1 MVPEFPPYLMKRR
14 RFIQTTVTAA
24 LAASALQIR
33 LAQAAAPTPRYRL
46 ALGQWTFHRAIRGE
60 PGFAKRDGLEFA
72 RLAGELGFEG
82 LDYSGILL
90 GENHADP
97 KYLAE
102 LNRRAADAG
111 VRNLIILVDLNV
123 PLGALD
129 ETARQKA
136 VDKFLPWLDA
146 AATLG
151 CTGIRVNARG
161 EAALPA
167 AEQSRLVADGVAR
180 LLQVSVPL
188 NLDVLIEN
196 HGEGLACDGEW
207 IASVVKRVNHA
218 RCGTLPD
225 FGNFQKNRS
234 TGEFHDRYTGV
245 AAMLPFAKCVCAK
258 THDFDAKGDECYTDY
273 ARMLGLVAAAGYRG
287 WIEVEYEGPGGPPRT
302 PSPARPPGSPL
313 GEREGALATK
323 RLLQKHLGPVLQMRP

>member
-1 MVPEFPPYLMKRR
+1 MKRR
-14 RFIQTTVTAA
+14 RFLQTTVTAA
-24 LAASALQIR
+24 LAASAVQFR
-33 LAQAAAPTPRYRL
+33 LARAAADTPRYRL
-46 ALGQWTFHRAIRGE
+46 TLGQWTYHRAFRGE

-111 VRNLIILVDLNV
+111 VRNVIILVDLNV

-129 ETARQKA
+129 EAARRKA
-136 VDKFLPWLDA
+136 VDKFRPWLTA

-167 AEQSRLVADGVAR
+167 GEQARLVADGVAR
-180 LLQVSVPL
+180 LLELSTPL

-196 HGEGLACDGEW
+196 HGEGLACDGAW
-207 IASVVKRVNHA
+207 IASVVKRVNHP

-225 FGNFQKNRS
+225 FGNFQKNRAR
-234 TGEFHDRYTGV
+234 GEFHDRYAGV

-258 THDFDAKGDECYTDY
+258 AHDFDANGDECYTDY
-273 ARMLGLVAAAGYRG
+273 ARMLRLVADSGYRG
-287 WIEVEYEGPGGPPRT
+287 WLEVEYEGPGGTPRT
-302 PSPARPPGSPL
+302 PSPVRPPAPPL
-313 GEREGALATK
+313 GEREGAIATI
-323 RLLQKHLGPVLQMRP
+323 RLLQKHLGPALQVRS